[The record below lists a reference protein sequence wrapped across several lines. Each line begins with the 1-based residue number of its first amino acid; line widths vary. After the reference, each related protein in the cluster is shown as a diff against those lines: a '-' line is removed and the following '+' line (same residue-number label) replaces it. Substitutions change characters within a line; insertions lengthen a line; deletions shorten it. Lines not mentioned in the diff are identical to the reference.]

1 MSKCNIK
8 VTFTPAT
15 KCAKNRGMEPYM
27 FKIQLI
33 MKTHWSINDA
43 DRGMQAILKEELL
56 YERRTVKK
64 IM

>member
-1 MSKCNIK
+1 
-8 VTFTPAT
+8 
-15 KCAKNRGMEPYM
+15 M

-33 MKTHWSINDA
+33 MKTHYSINNA

-64 IM
+64 K